1 MNAETNAS
9 SGARMPVAIIGASC
23 IVGGAGSP
31 DQLWEHLSR
40 GAPPFAEVPPGR
52 FPWRDYFSPDPADT
66 DKGSVWRASFF
77 EEMELPWREL
87 KIGPKMLDGLH
98 RSEVYIIEAIRR
110 ALVDAELLARPSARE
125 RTAVIMGASEMGYD
139 FRILHPYIWHVPE
152 LLTAAGEAL
161 DAAGTPPSVR
171 AGLLQ
176 AAERGML
183 ECSRRDVTRGAVSG
197 MSITLGRACSLFDL
211 KGPHYVV
218 NSDGASMLA
227 ALEQATRGLLLGDY
241 DVALVGGI
249 SPYLSPAPFV
259 AFDRLGML
267 TGEAHPRPFDA
278 GATGTLLGEGVGFV
292 ALRRLDHAIAAGDRI
307 HGVIRGIGGAN
318 EGRRAALVAAPRV
331 AQVLAAE
338 RAYAQAGYGPE
349 DVQYLECHAT
359 GVESLDGA
367 ELTAM
372 AQVFQGR
379 AQGRLT
385 VASTKDMVGYLHAAA
400 ALPGLI
406 RTLTA
411 LQRRTLPA
419 QRHVRQPRAELGAA
433 DSPFQLLPEPT
444 PWPTPRPGQPRRA
457 AINSLAMAGQAYHMT
472 LEEYVPDYHAR
483 AAREARPVRRSPVA
497 VVAHGALTPGSTGSA
512 EFFANL
518 LAKTDQIVRVPSER
532 FDIDRYFDANG
543 GVATSYCSLGGFVR
557 DLHFDGAAARIP
569 PAVVAQL
576 DRTHLYALTVA
587 AEAMQTTTAAA
598 QVRERT
604 AVFMADMPGRQRERE
619 VELRIVY
626 ATMDGILRAVLRD
639 SGMAAPIV
647 ERVSRQTEQR
657 FKRDLSP
664 LTPHTLPGYGAS
676 AQAALIA
683 HTHSFRGPT
692 AVFESTCASSMAAI
706 GAGVAAL
713 QLGDI
718 DMALTGGSFADLSP
732 ELYTVNCTFKGLSA
746 MGSRPFDADAS
757 GFIPGEGAGVLVLK
771 RLADAERDGDE
782 ILGIIAGVGASS
794 DGKGKSLLA
803 PNPVGQ
809 ELAVRRALE
818 NAGVDPAAIQYIACH
833 GTATPVGDYT
843 EVSTYAQV
851 MRGLAPHSVAMAS
864 VKSMIGHLH
873 SAAGVVNVVA
883 VLKGLQRRVQ
893 PPQINCDRPNPDI
906 AWADIPLVV
915 LTEQRPWPAPAGGA
929 PRRAGVSAFGM
940 GGTNYHLIVEEYQDR
955 RGRPALPGPARHP
968 MIDTVLERAPQ
979 QLVAIRDLSIET
991 DLYLPQHQLAGVPV
1005 LPGTFAMEMMAEAAV
1020 LLRPELRVVGM
1031 QALRFHQA
1039 AKVWPGRSTRLV
1051 VTARMGPPDGVDSAR
1066 VIVQVE
1072 TEVQPNPAHS
1082 PVRRKVATA
1091 TVRLAGVS
1099 GPPPTV
1105 NRDVAGLFTAEA
1117 RRDIRAIY
1125 NRTDDIYCG
1134 PMMQGLRHLR
1144 FVAGTQMGAWITQ
1157 ADESALFSFTSD
1169 PLLQIGPLA
1178 LDSIHHAAG
1187 VVAYYQH
1194 ERVTLPAS
1202 ADRVRFHRRLPSG
1215 RDICVLSQY
1224 HGRPGDAFAALDV
1237 VAFDPETQESYVEID
1252 GLAFSLGEHMGP
1264 FLKPLIEGR
1273 SSR

>member
-9 SGARMPVAIIGASC
+9 SGVRMPVAIIGASC
-23 IVGGAGSP
+23 IIGGAGNP

-40 GAPPFAEVPPGR
+40 GAPPFAEVPAGR
-52 FPWRDYFSPDPADT
+52 FPWRDYFSPDRTDT
-66 DKGSVWRASFF
+66 DKGSVWQASFF
-77 EEMELPWREL
+77 EEFELPWREL

-98 RSEVYIIEAIRR
+98 RSEVYIIEAVRR
-110 ALVDAELLARPSARE
+110 VLVDAGLLARPIARD

-139 FRILHPYIWHVPE
+139 FKILHPYIWHTSD
-152 LLTAAGEAL
+152 LIKAAGESL
-161 DAAGTPPSVR
+161 DAAGIAPDVR

-218 NSDGASMLA
+218 NSDGASLLA
-227 ALEQATRGLLLGDY
+227 AIEQAARGLLLGDY

-249 SPYLSPAPFV
+249 SPYLSPASFV

-307 HGVIRGIGGAN
+307 HGVMRGVGGAN
-318 EGRRAALVAAPRV
+318 EGRPGALIGAPRV
-331 AQVLAAE
+331 AQALAAA

-359 GVESLDGA
+359 GVESLDCA

-400 ALPGLI
+400 ALPGLL
-406 RTLTA
+406 RTITA

-419 QRHVRQPRAELGAA
+419 QRHVRRPRTELVGA
-433 DSPFQLLPEPT
+433 DSPFQLLAELT

-457 AINSLAMAGQAYHMT
+457 AINALAMAGQAYHMT
-472 LEEYVPDYHAR
+472 LEEYVPELHAR
-483 AAREARPVRRSPVA
+483 VAQEARSARRSPVA
-497 VVAHGALTPGSTGSA
+497 VVAHGALTPGSSGSA

-518 LAKTDQIVRVPSER
+518 LAKTDQIVRVPPER
-532 FDIDRYFDANG
+532 FDIDRYFDPDG
-543 GVATSYCSLGGFVR
+543 GPATSYCYLGGFVR
-557 DLHFDGAAARIP
+557 GLHFDAPASRIP
-569 PAVVAQL
+569 PTVAAQL
-576 DRTHLYALTVA
+576 DRTHVYALTVA
-587 AEAMQTTTAAA
+587 AEAMRGTTAAA
-598 QVRERT
+598 QVRDRT

-619 VELRIVY
+619 VELRVVY
-626 ATMDGILRAVLRD
+626 ATMDEILRAALRD
-639 SGMAAPIV
+639 SGMAAPLV
-647 ERVSRQTEQR
+647 DLVSRQTEQR
-657 FKRDLSP
+657 FKRTLSP

-676 AQAALIA
+676 TQAALIA

-713 QLGDI
+713 QLGDV

-732 ELYTVNCTFKGLSA
+732 ELYTVNCTFKGMSA
-746 MGSRPFDADAS
+746 TGSRPFDADAS
-757 GFIPGEGAGVLVLK
+757 GFLPGEGAGVLVLK

-818 NAGVDPAAIQYIACH
+818 NAGVDPATIQYIACH

-851 MRGLAPHSVAMAS
+851 LRGLAVHSVAMAS

-873 SAAGVVNVVA
+873 SAAGVVNVIA
-883 VLKGLQRRVQ
+883 VLEGLQHRVQ
-893 PPQINCDRPNPDI
+893 PPQIHCERPNPDI
-906 AWADIPLVV
+906 AWESIPLFV
-915 LTEQRPWPAPAGGA
+915 LTEQRPWPAPAGGS

-940 GGTNYHLIVEEYQDR
+940 GGTNYHLIVEEYQDP
-955 RGRPALPGPARHP
+955 RGRAALPAPARHP
-968 MIDTVLERAPQ
+968 MIDAVVERGPQ
-979 QLVAIRDLSIET
+979 QLVAVRDLSIET
-991 DLYLPQHQLAGVPV
+991 DLYLSQHRLAGVAV

-1051 VTARMGPPDGVDSAR
+1051 ITARMEPPDGIDAASVM
-1066 VIVQVE
+1066 VQVE
-1072 TEVQPNPAHS
+1072 AEVQPTLAHS

-1091 TVRLAGVS
+1091 TVRLAGVV
-1099 GPPPTV
+1099 GPPATV
-1105 NRDVAGLFTAEA
+1105 SRDVAGLFSADA

-1125 NRTDDIYCG
+1125 NRTDDIHCG

-1144 FVAGTQMGAWITQ
+1144 FISGAQMGAWITQ
-1157 ADESALFSFTSD
+1157 ADENALFSFTRD
-1169 PLLQIGPLA
+1169 PALQIGPLA

-1202 ADRVRFHRRLPSG
+1202 ADRVRFHQRLPSG
-1215 RDICVLSQY
+1215 REICVLSQY
-1224 HGRPGDAFAALDV
+1224 RGRPGDASATLDV
-1237 VAFDPETQESYVEID
+1237 VAFDPETLRSYVEIE
-1252 GLAFSLGEHMGP
+1252 GLAFSLGEPMGP